1 MTTYLVHREL
11 AGISIEDLAAAQRAA
26 IATSDR
32 LRSEGSDV
40 SYMRSVY
47 VPSSGQCRCLFEA
60 SDVETVAR
68 VQAEASLPY
77 EDIVEAFDLP
87 PA

>member
-11 AGISIEDLAAAQRAA
+11 AGISMDDLAAAQQAA
-26 IATSDR
+26 IATSDK
-32 LRSEGSDV
+32 LRSEGADV
-40 SYMRSVY
+40 TYMRSVF
-47 VPSSGQCRCLFEA
+47 VPSTGQCRCLFEA

-77 EDIVEAFDLP
+77 EEIMEAFDLP
-87 PA
+87 PT